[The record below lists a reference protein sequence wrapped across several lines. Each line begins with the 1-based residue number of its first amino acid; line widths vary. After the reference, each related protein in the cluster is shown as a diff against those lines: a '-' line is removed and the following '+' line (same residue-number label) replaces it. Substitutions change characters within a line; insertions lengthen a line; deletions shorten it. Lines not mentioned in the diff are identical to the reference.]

1 MRGSRAR
8 GGLAVITLA
17 KWSPPV
23 GIVLPSRDYAS
34 PIIAFVGVL
43 PDRRGHGYGYG
54 YGYDLL
60 VEGTHVLVE
69 AGA

>member
-1 MRGSRAR
+1 M
-8 GGLAVITLA
+8 
-17 KWSPPV
+17 
-23 GIVLPSRDYAS
+23 LPSRDYAS

-54 YGYDLL
+54 YDLL